1 MAIYRMADL
10 NIDIHNEHPYTA
22 RICREYLAPAGAA
35 ADMTAY
41 PNPDEYEADRKV
53 VPTATDGYLE
63 GLSIYRCIAKKLL
76 SFDGIIL
83 HASVVERGG
92 KAYEI
97 PPQFPNSAKADAQ
110 ARSPESA

>member
-35 ADMTAY
+35 ADMTVY

-92 KAYEI
+92 KAYA
-97 PPQFPNSAKADAQ
+97 FCAK
-110 ARSPESA
+110 SGTGKTTH